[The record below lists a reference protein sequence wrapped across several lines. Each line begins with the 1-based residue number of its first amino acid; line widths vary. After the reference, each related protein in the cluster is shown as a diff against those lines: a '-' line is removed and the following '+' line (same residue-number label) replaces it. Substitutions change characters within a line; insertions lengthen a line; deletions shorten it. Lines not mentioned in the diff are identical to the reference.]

1 MTARRAKPLPDPKA
15 DAVRQS
21 PVREGRLSARDWI
34 EAGQEL
40 LRTQGISAIKL
51 ATLTRRLAVSTGSFY
66 HHFDD
71 FESYL
76 GALAEH
82 YRIDRV
88 MRDLDNAARGTDP
101 DPVARLQRLARE
113 SLRAGTFEL
122 DHAMRVWATMDARA
136 RASLRRAETL
146 VLEFITQAFIDLGFE
161 RAEAS
166 LRARVL
172 LSANVSPLLAQD
184 AKSRGDFFR
193 GCLRLLVADAPR
205 PGTLRRS
212 AGAQR

>member
-1 MTARRAKPLPDPKA
+1 M
-15 DAVRQS
+15 
-21 PVREGRLSARDWI
+21 SARDWI

-40 LRTQGISAIKL
+40 LRERGISAIKL
-51 ATLTRRLAVSTGSFY
+51 AALTRRLGVSTGSFY

-71 FESYL
+71 FEQYL

-82 YRIDRV
+82 YRLDRV
-88 MRDLDNAARGTDP
+88 MRDLDNAARDAEP
-101 DPVARLQRLARE
+101 DPVARLKRLARE

-136 RASLRRAETL
+136 QASLQRAETL
-146 VLEFITQAFIDLGFE
+146 VLEFITQAFVDLGFDPT
-161 RAEAS
+161 EAS

-205 PGTLRRS
+205 
-212 AGAQR
+212 AGAVRR